1 MLKVTE
7 LNFAVLLDN
16 NLIEL
21 AEVFSPHVNAPALD
35 VHRISGN
42 INLPKTSSLTL
53 TSYLDMDEGDDDS
66 CPIYKKL
73 MSM

>member
-16 NLIEL
+16 NLINL

-42 INLPKTSSLTL
+42 VNLPKTSSLTL
-53 TSYLDMDEGDDDS
+53 TSYLDMDEGEDEN
-66 CPIYKKL
+66 CMIYKKL
-73 MSM
+73 LSM